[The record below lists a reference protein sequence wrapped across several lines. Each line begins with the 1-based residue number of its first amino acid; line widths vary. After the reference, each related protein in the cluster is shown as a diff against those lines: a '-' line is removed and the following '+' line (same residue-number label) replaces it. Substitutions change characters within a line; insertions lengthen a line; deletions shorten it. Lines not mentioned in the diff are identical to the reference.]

1 MKAFA
6 LSALILGMLLLLP
19 LFIVLIK
26 LFGEWLWEAFRK
38 TDYLVDS
45 ESPYWAAVLVG
56 VVFLVLGAIMLS
68 SYYDQKDQ
76 EVQQENNNV
85 EQRQEAPAAAALP
98 EVQQ

>member
-26 LFGEWLWEAFRK
+26 LFCEWLWEAIRK

-45 ESPYWAAVLVG
+45 ESPY
-56 VVFLVLGAIMLS
+56 
-68 SYYDQKDQ
+68 
-76 EVQQENNNV
+76 
-85 EQRQEAPAAAALP
+85 
-98 EVQQ
+98 